1 MTATAGLSFQ
11 GRSARTARPDPGRG
25 FVAPAIF
32 VLLIVGVFP
41 FLWSIV
47 VSLQNVTGS
56 NASGTF
62 VGLANYE
69 RVLSDPRLGWAIV
82 RTLAIIAV
90 ALPIQLVLG
99 MLMALHFQA
108 ERPGKQLMVALLVLP
123 AMISPMVGGSMWRLM
138 FDQRFGPLNQIIS
151 AVMGKPLVLLWTVKP
166 DLAFWAVIITEVW
179 QWTPFMFVILMAAI
193 ANIDRSL
200 IESARI
206 DGAGAWSVFR
216 YVILPGIW
224 PVLATA
230 LLIRSL
236 DLFRIFDAVWQ
247 LTRGGP
253 GSRTE
258 TLSVFMYI
266 RGFQSFDTSYAA
278 AIVVLLVL
286 GMSVLMVW
294 VLRRM
299 EVNR

>member
-1 MTATAGLSFQ
+1 
-11 GRSARTARPDPGRG
+11 
-25 FVAPAIF
+25 
-32 VLLIVGVFP
+32 
-41 FLWSIV
+41 
-47 VSLQNVTGS
+47 
-56 NASGTF
+56 
-62 VGLANYE
+62 
-69 RVLSDPRLGWAIV
+69 VLSDPRLGWAIL

-108 ERPGKQLMVALLVLP
+108 DRPGKRLMVALLVLP

-151 AVMGKPLVLLWTVKP
+151 AVMGKPVVLLWTVKP

-216 YVILPGIW
+216 HVILPGIW

-286 GMSVLMVW
+286 GMSVLMIW

-299 EVNR
+299 EVKR

>member
-1 MTATAGLSFQ
+1 MTAALDRAVAERRVTAAP
-11 GRSARTARPDPGRG
+11 RDPGLG

-32 VLLIVGVFP
+32 ILLLVGLFP

-56 NASGTF
+56 NVVGTF
-62 VGLANYE
+62 IGLDNYA
-69 RVLSDPRLGWAIV
+69 RALTDPRLGWALA
-82 RTLAIIAV
+82 RTFAIIAV

-99 MLMALHFQA
+99 MLLALHFQA
-108 ERPGKQLMVALLVLP
+108 DRPGKRLIVALLVLP

-151 AVMGKPLVLLWTVKP
+151 AVIGKPTVLLWTVKP
-166 DLAFWAVIITEVW
+166 DLAFWAIIITEVW

-193 ANIDRSL
+193 SNVDRSL
-200 IESARI
+200 VESARI
-206 DGAGAWSVFR
+206 DGAGSWSVFR
-216 YVILPGIW
+216 HVIIPGIW

-247 LTRGGP
+247 LTKGGP
-253 GSRTE
+253 GNRTE
-258 TLSVFMYI
+258 TLSVFLYV

-278 AIVVLLVL
+278 AIVVLIVL
-286 GMSVLMVW
+286 GMSVVMMA